1 MNDSK
6 NNIANAAEN
15 PTNEPKLSPLQKVFK
30 WCRRY
35 LTVSL
40 FLVMGFIAY
49 ILFVSD
55 YSIIATIKNENELT
69 QLRRE
74 IKQSEDSLEYYRNL
88 NRRLQ
93 TDVETM
99 EKIVREDYHM
109 QRPNEDVYLVK

>member
-55 YSIIATIKNENELT
+55 YSIIASSRSCAARSSRAKTPLNT
-69 QLRRE
+69 TAT
-74 IKQSEDSLEYYRNL
+74 STAAYRP
-88 NRRLQ
+88 
-93 TDVETM
+93 T
-99 EKIVREDYHM
+99 
-109 QRPNEDVYLVK
+109 